1 LSERAATNG
10 SSIEQEFIMGLF
22 SISEQKVQGHLQ
34 TALEPGEQVQ
44 QIVLGTEKPF
54 WTKVF
59 FRIGYFFWNNYI
71 VATTNRRVVFV
82 KYGGLLSGFKSK
94 QVDAFGLADLDSA
107 KLGWGIFNKNL
118 TLKSAGR
125 NFKRTVEVRRFGHRK
140 GNFDAAQATVVTVEQ
155 SRMLLGAGPAHN
167 RLS

>member
-1 LSERAATNG
+1 
-10 SSIEQEFIMGLF
+10 MGLF
-22 SISEQKVQGHLQ
+22 TISEQKIQGHLQ
-34 TALEPGEQVQ
+34 TALEPGEQIQ

-59 FRIGYFFWNNYI
+59 FRIGYFFWSNYI

-82 KYGGLLSGFKSK
+82 KYSGLLSGYKSK
-94 QVDAFGLADLDSA
+94 QVEVFGFSDVDSM

-118 TLKSAGR
+118 TLVSSGR
-125 NFKRTVEVRRFGHRK
+125 NFKRTVEVRRFGHRS
-140 GNFDAAQATVVTVEQ
+140 GNIAAAQATVAAVEQ
-155 SRMLLGAGPAHN
+155 SRMLLGSGPAHA